1 MEKGNRRSHFLLEY
15 KKKET
20 ISTFYF
26 HCVIRV
32 ALVAQEILDHWRTC
46 VQPFVHHCLSFC
58 LCFVSHCIVS
68 LLLRFTASDYYFNA
82 FSYVSKLIT
91 NFRLA
96 LPTNKL
102 FLIWNN
108 LKYFI
113 NEIKTWNGFYWCY
126 LETLQFDFFCNII
139 LLIIL

>member
-1 MEKGNRRSHFLLEY
+1 MVILRVSAKNYCFRFSEAKSCRIEILWKKEIADLISCWNT

-32 ALVAQEILDHWRTC
+32 ALVAQAILDHWRTC

-58 LCFVSHCIVS
+58 LCFGSHCIVS
-68 LLLRFTASDYYFNA
+68 LLLRFTASDYYFDA

-91 NFRLA
+91 NFRL
-96 LPTNKL
+96 
-102 FLIWNN
+102 
-108 LKYFI
+108 
-113 NEIKTWNGFYWCY
+113 
-126 LETLQFDFFCNII
+126 
-139 LLIIL
+139 